1 MIAGTGWNTMRDESR
16 TDSQKLMTHF
26 IFLSASSIVLGVTV
40 FTLAL
45 SFLFIS
51 QLVWFA
57 ATLIAVTFVQLG
69 IIGVRYRQGVEKRHI
84 EASFTEYFRF
94 NLLGLVFYDIIFAS
108 VTIVIM
114 LTPVFEQNPVL
125 FCVGYNGLLISVV
138 VLVMLFPK
146 KRLPIWKQLTPLD
159 RGTHPLVWDVISRS
173 NISVNLVAYAE
184 LSGLKIAN
192 AFQSGAGKNSV
203 IVLSS
208 YLEKILNEEETAA
221 VVAHELA
228 HVLKRHFHKTVL
240 APSVLAFLVINAYT
254 ALTAFN
260 SAALVSRGLWSLIVV
275 LLASVAIAFFL
286 FIFPWMSRRW
296 ETDADAYA
304 SLLVSPDAM
313 ASALIKIAENSLVY
327 GSISKR
333 TEFLRDHPGL
343 DSRIRRISSSQDGKG
358 TAPV

>member
-1 MIAGTGWNTMRDESR
+1 LFA
-16 TDSQKLMTHF
+16 
-26 IFLSASSIVLGVTV
+26 VTV
-40 FTLAL
+40 
-45 SFLFIS
+45 
-51 QLVWFA
+51 
-57 ATLIAVTFVQLG
+57 VQLG
-69 IIGVRYRQGVEKRHI
+69 VICVKYRLEAGKGHI
-84 EASFTEYFRF
+84 EASFMEYFRF
-94 NLLGLVFYDIIFAS
+94 NVFGPVFYDIIFAS
-108 VTIVIM
+108 VTIVII

-125 FCVGYNGLLISVV
+125 FCVGYNGLLISIVAF
-138 VLVMLFPK
+138 LMLFPM
-146 KRLPIWKQLTPLD
+146 KRLPIWKQPTPLD
-159 RGTHPLVWDVISRS
+159 RGRHPLVWDVISRS

-254 ALTAFN
+254 VLTALN
-260 SAALVSRGLWSLIVV
+260 SAALLSRGLWSLIVV
-275 LLASVAIAFFL
+275 LLTFVGIAFLL

-313 ASALIKIAENSLVY
+313 ASALVKMAENTLVY
-327 GSISKR
+327 GSTSKR
-333 TEFLRDHPGL
+333 IGFLRSHPVL
-343 DSRIRRISSSQDGKG
+343 DSRIRRISSSERRKG
-358 TAPV
+358 AAPV